1 MASAAIARRCLGTK
15 EHKRHTP
22 WGVRC
27 ENQGRTHQALPD
39 RRGHCGVRA
48 TDGDGGVGAGQR
60 HGERRNQRGRFLEQ
74 RGIGVDDT
82 WWVRIIGLAGRW
94 FGWLIF
100 RGLGSTQ
107 SLHEPVAH
115 SACRTSS
122 AANRTEQNRT
132 EQKTYG
138 EVVNALAQRGQPAAG
153 TGNPPGAP
161 VANTEVVALSGVS
174 RSLEEWWTSPRRPV
188 GTCCDLRRCPGERPP
203 AATPV
208 RALRTGEVG
217 GASWCCRA
225 PEHAGLRAGVAPVC
239 AHDLRN
245 PWFGLGR
252 LVWPEP
258 SARSSA
264 VRLSLNH
271 DVRRLK

>member
-132 EQKTYG
+132 EDVRG
-138 EVVNALAQRGQPAAG
+138 SCQRAGTKRPAGCRDRQPAGSACG
-153 TGNPPGAP
+153 EHRSCCTFRREPVPGGMVDQPTAP
-161 VANTEVVALSGVS
+161 SGHLLRFAAMS
-174 RSLEEWWTSPRRPV
+174 GRATTS
-188 GTCCDLRRCPGERPP
+188 GH
-203 AATPV
+203 A
-208 RALRTGEVG
+208 
-217 GASWCCRA
+217 GAS
-225 PEHAGLRAGVAPVC
+225 PE
-239 AHDLRN
+239 N
-245 PWFGLGR
+245 W
-252 LVWPEP
+252 
-258 SARSSA
+258 
-264 VRLSLNH
+264 
-271 DVRRLK
+271 